1 MPRISW
7 NASQITAAK
16 TPVQPNEART
26 TYSFIGVRN
35 LQLDAFPDGRR
46 IWRVR
51 YRLHRAGRRVDRA
64 MTLGDLKTVPPGR
77 ARALLT
83 DIEQAVNADRDPWLE
98 EQQARLSP
106 VSHDTFS
113 DLVLEWI
120 EKHSQVHKRSWRQ
133 DVDLHRLH
141 IATRALGSKPA
152 AAVGRQDII
161 AALDEIAANS
171 GGPQAN
177 RVQALISAVF
187 SWAVDEG
194 KCETS
199 PAFRI
204 RRRAKEQPRSPTIN
218 DETLRLMWNAWS
230 TLPSDIGDVLRLL
243 LLTGQ
248 RCSEVC
254 GMQVDELQNGEK
266 LWVLPSDRGRTKND
280 EAHSVPL
287 SPTAWAIAESACLR
301 TNNDFVFPARG
312 TVGPMSRHTPSH
324 RFADVA
330 KSLGIED
337 FRLHD
342 LRHAVKT
349 YMRSMGVPAD
359 IADRVQGQVSGLKRG
374 VGWRYDHHEYLDE
387 KRSALELWERRL
399 LAIVNGDA
407 VVTERWQS

>member
-1 MPRISW
+1 MPRILW

-16 TPVQPNEART
+16 TPVQSDEGRT

-51 YRLHRAGRRVDRA
+51 YRLHRAGKRVDRA
-64 MTLGDLKTVPPGR
+64 MTLGDLKSVPPGR
-77 ARALLT
+77 ARAMLT

-106 VSHDTFS
+106 VSHGSFS

-141 IATRALGSKPA
+141 IATRALGGKPA
-152 AAVGRQDII
+152 ANVGRQDII
-161 AALDEIAANS
+161 AALEEIAANA

-204 RRRAKEQPRSPTIN
+204 RKRAKEQPRSPTIN
-218 DETLRLMWNAWS
+218 DETLRLMWSAWS
-230 TLPSDIGDVLRLL
+230 ELPPDIGDVLRLL
-243 LLTGQ
+243 LMTGQ

-254 GMQVDELQNGEK
+254 GMSVQELHPAEK
-266 LWVLPSDRGRTKND
+266 LWVLPSDRGRTKN
-280 EAHSVPL
+280 ELAHSVPL
-287 SPTAWAIAESACLR
+287 SPTAWGIVELAHTRVLGGYI
-301 TNNDFVFPARG
+301 FPARG
-312 TVGPMSRHTPSH
+312 ADGAMSRHTPSH

-330 KSLGIED
+330 KSLGIEN

-374 VGWRYDHHEYLDE
+374 VGWRYDHHEYVDE
-387 KRSALELWERRL
+387 KRRALELWERRL
-399 LAIVNGDA
+399 LAIVNGTSK
-407 VVTERWQS
+407 VVERWQN